1 MWKEPFLGLPSKGGS
16 NVPELQGAEGKG
28 EPGGGEGTGSLLSL
42 LPNCRTGLPA
52 GPGEGVRERGWPA
65 GQAGGSCLS
74 RRPAAL
80 LSVIAPP
87 PSLQASSGSAPAAGL
102 KSDPGGRR
110 ALPVDSE
117 PGHSLGPRP
126 PPQPGPLSW
135 RHQGPGARGP
145 GNPRKGLARP
155 TGHRQSRSRK
165 ACRKGYFGPAG
176 SRGPGK
182 LAAARNVHSEPAGHR
197 PTARTSGNPPPAP
210 QTHGPRAEREMS
222 TLRCSQ

>member
-1 MWKEPFLGLPSKGGS
+1 MAFHQREDRMSQSCRELRERGVWGRGGD
-16 NVPELQGAEGKG
+16 
-28 EPGGGEGTGSLLSL
+28 
-42 LPNCRTGLPA
+42 RLPA
-52 GPGEGVRERGWPA
+52 KPASQLQDRPSRRPGEGVQERGRPA
-65 GQAGGSCLS
+65 GPAGRRQLS
-74 RRPAAL
+74 VQTPAAL

-87 PSLQASSGSAPAAGL
+87 PALRASSGSAPAAGL

-155 TGHRQSRSRK
+155 TGHSQSRSRK
-165 ACRKGYFGPAG
+165 ACRKGYFGPQEAEA
-176 SRGPGK
+176 RGTDP
-182 LAAARNVHSEPAGHR
+182 ARNGSF
-197 PTARTSGNPPPAP
+197 RTSWAP
-210 QTHGPRAEREMS
+210 VHCQDLWKSCPCLIICPSSRPHKLMVQEQKER
-222 TLRCSQ
+222 